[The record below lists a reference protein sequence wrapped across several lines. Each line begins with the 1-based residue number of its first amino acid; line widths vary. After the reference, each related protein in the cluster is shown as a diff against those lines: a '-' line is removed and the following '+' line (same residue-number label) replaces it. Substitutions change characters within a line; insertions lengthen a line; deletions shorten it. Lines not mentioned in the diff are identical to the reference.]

1 MTQTSVFVVKRG
13 RTIQIILNILVAEDN
28 PGDVLLVQRALKAHN
43 IRHELTVVQ
52 DGAQALEFI
61 ARMGRARELPCP
73 DVVLLDMNL
82 PKVDGPRVL
91 SEFRKHPE
99 CSNTPVIV
107 ITSSDAE
114 KDRAR
119 VEELRVARYFRK
131 PSDYREF
138 LRLGAVV
145 REVAEGS
152 ASAPGIES

>member
-1 MTQTSVFVVKRG
+1 
-13 RTIQIILNILVAEDN
+13 
-28 PGDVLLVQRALKAHN
+28 
-43 IRHELTVVQ
+43 
-52 DGAQALEFI
+52 
-61 ARMGRARELPCP
+61 
-73 DVVLLDMNL
+73 MNL

-114 KDRAR
+114 KDRVR
-119 VEELRVARYFRK
+119 MEELRVARYFRK

-138 LRLGAVV
+138 MRLGAVV

-152 ASAPGIES
+152 AAAPGIES